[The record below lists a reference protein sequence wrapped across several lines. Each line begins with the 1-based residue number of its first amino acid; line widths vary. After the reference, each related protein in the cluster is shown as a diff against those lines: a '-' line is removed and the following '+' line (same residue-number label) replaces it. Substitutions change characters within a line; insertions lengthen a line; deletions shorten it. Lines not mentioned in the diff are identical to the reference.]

1 MGVRGTAVQEEEEAE
16 GWGEAHQ
23 RRGMSGDAGGG
34 MEEEGGFGGSLR
46 GTAFG
51 NESEAE
57 AGVGEEEE
65 GGGVG

>member
-1 MGVRGTAVQEEEEAE
+1 
-16 GWGEAHQ
+16 
-23 RRGMSGDAGGG
+23 MSGDAGGG
-34 MEEEGGFGGSLR
+34 MEEEFGGSLG

-57 AGVGEEEE
+57 AGVGEEEAE